1 MPRTIRSRLREALKN
16 FALVV
21 ASIAICLVLL
31 EIGVR
36 IFTDIPPVV
45 GQRDPVVGKR
55 YRPGF
60 RDSVFVE
67 EAGREIHL
75 VFNRD
80 GFRGEDVPYERAPD
94 VRRIAVLGDS
104 LVAAVECD
112 EEDTFVRQLQRLL
125 NDSNTEHRWEVL
137 NFGVGGSSTG
147 QELVLYREIVSRY
160 GPEIVVA
167 AYFVGNDFSDN
178 SRRMSSNPRIY
189 FEIDAHG
196 DLTQLPFSVTRSA
209 ASTWLNRH
217 SRLYVW
223 QKKANDVLRS
233 RTGNGYWIFSTRPSE
248 RLDAVWELNERLIVA
263 LRDEVESRGG
273 RFVLVLFPSGAE
285 IHDDKWERLLEQA
298 GDGIEHFDPTHPER
312 RLTALGRRHGIPVV
326 PLREEFRRAVG
337 GRNAVEIPAADHLFF
352 GGFGHFTERGHL
364 LAARI
369 VHDFLTQGEGREIL
383 DRVTATD
390 RSSGER

>member
-80 GFRGEDVPYERAPD
+80 GFRG
-94 VRRIAVLGDS
+94 
-104 LVAAVECD
+104 
-112 EEDTFVRQLQRLL
+112 
-125 NDSNTEHRWEVL
+125 